1 MLVTFYTK
9 ADDAGKQENM
19 KLTGDASS
27 ALMGVVTGCK
37 TTDELAQ
44 EPSFNENCL
53 NHHEYVFETDDGILP
68 LKTSEADTLCEPYA
82 NAEGISPTEKTMIL
96 QGDGGEYVN
105 FDVAVE
111 RLVALPDNNIQTVTW
126 VCTADSGDVPSA
138 AMAIVSTD
146 MQDVVYSSNIV
157 DLMRGL
163 NEGAQNINAAKAK
176 HTSAGIISD
185 ESFAKIVDEDQ
196 YIQGAN
202 MIMHELDD
210 FIIERLN
217 SLNIPKDAKL
227 DIYWSLG
234 ELMNNGNVGNEPGGL
249 V

>member
-9 ADDAGKQENM
+9 ADDDGKQENI
-19 KLTGDASS
+19 KLTGEASS

-37 TTDELAQ
+37 TTEELAQ

-53 NHHEYVFETDDGILP
+53 NHHEYVFETDDGIIP

-111 RLVALPDNNIQTVTW
+111 RLVALPDNNIRAVTW

-138 AMAIVSTD
+138 AVALVSTD
-146 MQDVVYSSNIV
+146 MDDVIYTS
-157 DLMRGL
+157 DLVNTLSGL
-163 NEGAQNINAAKAK
+163 NEGSVNINDAIGRHTVTDERTGDAINDAAVY
-176 HTSAGIISD
+176 SD
-185 ESFAKIVDEDQ
+185 DK
-196 YIQGAN
+196 YIQGTN
-202 MIMHELDD
+202 IILHELDD
-210 FIIERLN
+210 FIVARLS
-217 SLNIPKDAKL
+217 SLNIPKDIKL

-234 ELMNNGNVGNEPGGL
+234 EMMNNGNEPDGL